1 MSAMKPVS
9 PHEAAAVWRTIPNPS
24 ARRVARALTQAGR
37 RVHFAT
43 IARWCSQGWRPVASG
58 PHPIQTAREALEVAA
73 RLLTGDP
80 TTGTDG
86 FVRQSN
92 AGEQFESLS
101 DSELLR
107 RSVRELLVVQI
118 ALCKVMGSRGV
129 FLVQEKPAE
138 TGVLLRALAN
148 ATRAASLALC
158 ALP

>member
-1 MSAMKPVS
+1 MS
-9 PHEAAAVWRTIPNPS
+9 
-24 ARRVARALTQAGR
+24 QAGR

-43 IARWCSQGWRPVASG
+43 IARWRSQGWRPVASG

-80 TTGTDG
+80 ATGTDA

-101 DSELLR
+101 DTELLR
-107 RSVRELLVVQI
+107 RSTRELLIVQI
-118 ALCKVMGSRGV
+118 ALCKVVGSRGV
-129 FLVQEKPAE
+129 FLVHEKPAE

-158 ALP
+158 GLPQQRQR